1 MYKPSERVVISQS
14 YVLCWIRDAV
24 VVRKKN
30 MYLIS
35 IQVNK
40 LKSVTI
46 VTRTDNSIKADYIGT
61 QSLHALGIL
70 LKD

>member
-1 MYKPSERVVISQS
+1 M
-14 YVLCWIRDAV
+14 
-24 VVRKKN
+24 RKKN

-61 QSLHALGIL
+61 QGLHALVIL